1 MSLVRPFLKPETVS
15 LYELKC
21 KETAHGEE
29 ECREDEEM
37 RSLMLLAQ
45 ENKWKRCPRCQRM
58 VERIEGCDDMLCV
71 CGAAFCYICGV
82 EWKSG
87 ELEDA
92 CDCYDDYGSEE
103 ELEVEVDAEETVD

>member
-1 MSLVRPFLKPETVS
+1 M
-15 LYELKC
+15 
-21 KETAHGEE
+21 
-29 ECREDEEM
+29 
-37 RSLMLLAQ
+37 
-45 ENKWKRCPRCQRM
+45 
-58 VERIEGCDDMLCV
+58 